1 MYAYVRML
9 LGKGAS
15 EDQFRTNLIIIED
28 ADVLD
33 LCFMKL
39 VHPVIFLLA
48 GEGHRLCV
56 ADTSPAH
63 F

>member
-1 MYAYVRML
+1 
-9 LGKGAS
+9 
-15 EDQFRTNLIIIED
+15 
-28 ADVLD
+28 
-33 LCFMKL
+33 MKL

-63 F
+63 FWAWQFPATFK